1 MNNMMPMT
9 YMARADFGGPVLMT
23 ATDVYA
29 YLGVS
34 KSFFYKHIRYQSSF
48 PQPVDFFATDRW
60 RKADIDDWVHKLKN

>member
-34 KSFFYKHIRYQSSF
+34 KSFFYKHIRYQPSF
-48 PQPVDFFATDRW
+48 PQPVDFFATDRR